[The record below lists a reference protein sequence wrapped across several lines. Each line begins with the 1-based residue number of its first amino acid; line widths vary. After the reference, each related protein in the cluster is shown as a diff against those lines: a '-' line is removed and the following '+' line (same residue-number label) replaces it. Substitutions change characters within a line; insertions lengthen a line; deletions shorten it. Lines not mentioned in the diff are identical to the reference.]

1 MTLRLYFLLL
11 ITGVCV
17 GCYEER
23 QPYTGGPAQP
33 PPMNPIGNNTNFTDA
48 GVPVTNGTD
57 SGVSGIDH
65 SEGTDAGSDENDFTG
80 RLPDGG
86 IDCSQP
92 LDWDNDGFVDHRCG
106 GDDCDDENASIH
118 PNASER
124 CDYLDNNCNDAVNDG
139 IECWFYAHGPNTLYK
154 VDPFLFTTENLGT
167 VPSLFDFDTAP
178 APDNRLYGVRSNG
191 KIMRYNEDSET
202 WEYIDF
208 SQSSIGGNGFAIDLY
223 GTGYI
228 TSGSKL
234 YEVDI
239 NAGVTTQ
246 EWVIGTTELPVNSS
260 GDCVVNKDNSFF
272 MTSRNGG
279 TDELIYVD
287 SITRE
292 AVLVGDTGYGQI
304 YGLTAAW
311 GNLYGLT
318 SSGYL
323 LQIDEQTGA
332 GTLLYDFPVTFY
344 GAASSPSR

>member
-1 MTLRLYFLLL
+1 M
-11 ITGVCV
+11 ICV

-23 QPYTGGPAQP
+23 QPYSGGPAQP
-33 PPMNPIGNNTNFTDA
+33 PPMNPIGNTSFTDA
-48 GVPVTNGTD
+48 GNNILGETD
-57 SGVSGIDH
+57 SGTPQLDNLDMM
-65 SEGTDAGSDENDFTG
+65 DAGAGDADTFTG

-86 IDCSQP
+86 LDCSGP
-92 LDWDNDGFVDHRCG
+92 VDWDNDGFVDHRCG
-106 GDDCDDENASIH
+106 GDDCDDENATIH
-118 PNASER
+118 PAANER
-124 CDYLDNNCNDAVNDG
+124 CDYLDNNCNDEINDG

-154 VDPFLFTTENLGT
+154 VDPFLFTTEDLGT
-167 VPSLFDFDTAP
+167 VPSLYDFDTAP

-191 KIMRYNEDSET
+191 KIMRYSEDTEN
-202 WEYIDF
+202 WEYVDF

-223 GTGYI
+223 GVGYI

-246 EWVIGTTELPVNSS
+246 EWVIGTTELPVTSS

-272 MTSRNGG
+272 MTSRNGA

-292 AVLVGDTGYGQI
+292 AALVGDTGYSRI

-332 GTLLYDFPVTFY
+332 GTLLYDFPVAFY